1 MEKENDIVIEVK
13 DVKKKF
19 KIYYD
24 KGNMLK
30 ERILFRSRNRYEE
43 KNVLNGISFSV
54 RKGETVGLIGH
65 NGCGKSTTLKLLT
78 QIMYPDSGKVNI
90 YGRVS
95 SLLEL
100 GAGFHP
106 DMSGRENIY
115 TNASIFGLSKK
126 EIDKRLDL
134 IIEFSELEPFI
145 DNPVRTY
152 SSGMYMRLAFSVAI
166 NVDADILLIDEI
178 LAVGD
183 VNFQAKCMNK
193 LMEIRRKG
201 TTIVIVSHSMAQIEQ
216 LCDRSIWIH
225 EGLIVKDGPAHE
237 VDNMYLDFMDQELK
251 KSRTKALEE
260 ELAKKLEQEAAI
272 MQESAAEETAEA
284 VEQEVTEQEAVTE
297 EVKVQVAEK
306 PEETDPEAEMR
317 NRRGTGEVRI
327 TSIIPK
333 DENGNPSVLFNCGDT
348 IEFQINFKVYE
359 PIDGA
364 GFGFSV
370 SRIDGQNCF
379 ATNSKVDEVEGF
391 RVDKNGSISIK
402 VKNVLL
408 PGRYYVDSSI
418 MSATEPVVDFA
429 SFMCEFDVCGGI
441 LGETGIVH
449 LDREWFVQ

>member
-43 KNVLNGISFSV
+43 KNVLNGISFTV
-54 RKGETVGLIGH
+54 RRGETVGLIGH

-78 QIMYPDSGKVNI
+78 QIMYPDSGKVKI

-126 EIDKRLDL
+126 EIDKRLDD
-134 IIEFSELEPFI
+134 IIEFSELEAFI

-183 VNFQAKCMNK
+183 VNFQTKCMNK

-216 LCDRSIWIH
+216 LCDRSIWLH
-225 EGLIVKDGPAHE
+225 EGLIVKDGHAHE

-251 KSRTKALEE
+251 KTRAKVLEE
-260 ELAKKLEQEAAI
+260 ELAKKLEQEAI
-272 MQESAAEETAEA
+272 MLQEPATEDTAGKEEKVEEVGEEAEA
-284 VEQEVTEQEAVTE
+284 ATVEESE
-297 EVKVQVAEK
+297 KV
-306 PEETDPEAEMR
+306 DPETEMK

-333 DENGNPSVLFNCGDT
+333 DENGNPAVVFACGST
-348 IEFQINFKVYE
+348 IEFQINYKVYE
-359 PIDGA
+359 SIDGA
-364 GFGFSV
+364 GFGFSI

-391 RVDKNGSISIK
+391 GIDKNGSISIK

-441 LGETGIVH
+441 PGETGIVH
-449 LDREWFVQ
+449 LDREWTI

>member
-1 MEKENDIVIEVK
+1 MEKDNDIVIEVK

-43 KNVLNGISFSV
+43 KNVINGISFTV

-126 EIDKRLDL
+126 EIDKRLDS

-216 LCDRSIWIH
+216 LCDRSIWLH

-237 VDNMYLDFMDQELK
+237 VDNMYLDYMDQELK
-251 KSRTKALEE
+251 KARTKALEE

-272 MQESAAEETAEA
+272 MQESAPDKIEEVA
-284 VEQEVTEQEAVTE
+284 EQEVTEPETVE
-297 EVKVQVAEK
+297 EVKEAVEEK
-306 PEETDPEAEMR
+306 QEETDLETAMR

-359 PIDGA
+359 PIEGA

-391 RVDKNGSISIK
+391 PIDKNGSISIK

-441 LGETGIVH
+441 PGETGIVH